1 MAVTQ
6 NFSFTSTCSTSWNN
20 SGNLVVSGQGQCTVT
35 ISASW
40 DDNPSVAGDALGTI
54 SGAGIS
60 FGTGGESGSR
70 SRTTGFLVTGTY
82 PFSFGN
88 PEPFL
93 SVGPSCIQF
102 RDGDG
107 NDVNGTV
114 CQGINSQRTFNW
126 SQTASITFAPGG
138 TFNGVSGD
146 GGCTQANWSGS
157 TNQGVV
163 RIRSGG
169 VTRANNV
176 SSGSGSYTTCA
187 GQSNANGVSPVCQQR
202 CCTVRRTAFGQF
214 WSVQECQTYCVNND
228 TNPAAFTVPTSATPG
243 PALLTELEQNTT
255 YVVNFGSVTGI
266 DAPTQVRSPTPGMQI
281 GRNFSSYTN
290 GNLTVNSGDT
300 VQIRFT
306 SAPFNQSTTPNG
318 TNGDGLA
325 LGQYNPA
332 SGFTTYTFEIGSGTA
347 NDVYTISTRTRRPII
362 EEDFDYGIAQGLFPF
377 PDIDTETNNPT
388 FYQSGAITTNDI
400 EVSREIK
407 ASDPNVEVNVG
418 GDGWTNVREL

>member
-6 NFSFTSTCSTSWNN
+6 NFSFTSTCSTSWNG

-40 DDNPSVAGDALGTI
+40 DDNPSIAGDALGTI

-70 SRTTGFLVTGTY
+70 SRTTGFLITGTY

-88 PEPFL
+88 PFSPL
-93 SVGPSCIQF
+93 SIGPSCINF

-114 CQGINSQRTFNW
+114 CQGISQQRSFSW
-126 SQTASITFAPGG
+126 SQTASITFSPGG

-146 GGCTQANWSGS
+146 GGCTQAIWSGS

-169 VTRANNV
+169 VDRANGV
-176 SSGSGSYTTCA
+176 QSGSGQYTTCA
-187 GQSNANGVSPVCQQR
+187 GQSNANGTSPVCQQR
-202 CCTVRRTAFGQF
+202 CCTTIRTAFGQT
-214 WSVQECQTYCVNND
+214 WAVQECRTYCVNND
-228 TNPAAFTVPTSATPG
+228 TNPATFSTPTFANPG
-243 PALLTELEQNTT
+243 PTLLTELNPNTT
-255 YVVNFGSVTGI
+255 YTVNFGGVSAI
-266 DAPTQVRSPTPGMQI
+266 DAPTQVRSPTAGMQI
-281 GRNFSSYTN
+281 GKNFASFTT
-290 GNLTVNSGDT
+290 GNLTVNNGDS
-300 VQIRFT
+300 VQVRFT
-306 SAPFNQSTTPNG
+306 SKGFNESTTPNG
-318 TNGDGLA
+318 TNGNGLA
-325 LGQYNPA
+325 LGQYNPQ

-347 NDVYTISTRTRRPII
+347 NDVYTINTRTRRPII

-388 FYQSGAITTNDI
+388 FYQSGAIEANDI
-400 EVSREIK
+400 EVSREIR
-407 ASDPNVEVNVG
+407 ATDPNVEVNVG
-418 GDGWTNVREL
+418 GTGWTNVREL

>member
-6 NFSFTSTCSTSWNN
+6 NFSFTSTCSTSWNGA
-20 SGNLVVSGQGQCTVT
+20 GNLVVSGQGQCTVT

-40 DDNPSVAGDALGTI
+40 DDNPSTAGDALGTV

-60 FGTGGESGSR
+60 FGTGGENGSR
-70 SRTTGFLVTGTY
+70 SRTTGFLVPGTY

-88 PEPFL
+88 PFPFL
-93 SVGPSCIQF
+93 SIGASCINF

-114 CQGINSQRTFNW
+114 CQGIQSQRTFNW
-126 SQTASITFAPGG
+126 SQTASISFSPGG

-146 GGCTQANWSGS
+146 GGCTLALYSGS

-163 RIRSGG
+163 RVRSGG

-176 SSGSGSYTTCA
+176 QSFSGSYTTCA
-187 GQSNANGVSPVCQQR
+187 GQSNANGTSPVCQQR
-202 CCTVRRTAFGQF
+202 CCTVRRQAFGID
-214 WSVQECQTYCVNND
+214 WNVQECATYCVYND
-228 TNPAAFTVPTSATPG
+228 TNPSALFVPSVANPG
-243 PALLTELEQNTT
+243 PAPLTELEDGVT
-255 YVVNFGSVTGI
+255 YTVNFGGVSGI

-281 GRNFSSYTN
+281 GKNFSSFTTAE
-290 GNLTVNSGDT
+290 LTVNAGDT

-306 SAPFNQSTTPNG
+306 SAEFNQSTTPNG

-332 SGFTTYTFEIGSGTA
+332 SGFTNYTFEIGSGTA
-347 NDVYTISTRTRRPII
+347 NDSYTISTRTRRPII

-377 PDIDTETNNPT
+377 PDIDTESNNPT

-407 ASDPNVEVNVG
+407 ATDPNVEVNVG
-418 GDGWTNVREL
+418 GNGWTNVREL